1 MLFLLIGMGLINPI
15 IFLIKKIKKVPTP
28 PSTAKSRIKGYIFNF
43 AWSLGQVFLFSILC
57 LFAGIYDIGFQE
69 ISQNQNIWFTAI
81 ILIMYVL
88 LMIVMVYSVITYFL
102 NPSFRKKDN
111 DDCKNEWE
119 RETFPR
125 SKKEKI
131 YCLFSS
137 LAVSICEEF
146 VFRGVLFFLLQAIS
160 PNMPMLVLL
169 ATTSILYGIR
179 FVHQGIKGIAGN
191 IYGGAI
197 YGSLFLVTGSLI
209 PGMILRF
216 ISSISGIFPLSHQ
229 RPDTLPEE
237 ENTVEYTEI
246 IEEYEHIRKEIDW
259 NEKTEKFLLY
269 GFSILVTI
277 MCLVLFH
284 LTVSESIIS
293 IMGNMINGFRLIHIV
308 TLIAVVALN
317 FATIGIHEL
326 LHAVFFAPFQK
337 NGFKSTVIGSSQM
350 GYFCET
356 KEPIKVKH
364 YIIGLVAPTIIMGVI
379 PLIIGVATGNMYLL
393 LFGWWMTVGGNGD
406 FMILINVLKY
416 NKDTWLLVAASEEEI
431 YYYKPK

>member
-43 AWSLGQVFLFSILC
+43 AWSLGQVLLFSILC

-88 LMIVMVYSVITYFL
+88 LMIVMVYSIITYFL
-102 NPSFRKKDN
+102 NPSFRNKDN

-146 VFRGVLFFLLQAIS
+146 VYRGVLFFLLQAIF
-160 PNMPMLVLL
+160 PNIPMLVLL
-169 ATTSILYGIR
+169 ATTSILYGAR
-179 FVHQGIKGIAGN
+179 FVYQGIKGIAGN
-191 IYGGAI
+191 IYGGVI

-216 ISSISGIFPLSHQ
+216 ISCISRVFPLSHR

-237 ENTVEYTEI
+237 ENTFEYTEI
-246 IEEYEHIRKEIDW
+246 IEGDEYIRKEIDW

-269 GFSILVTI
+269 GFSIFVTI

-284 LTVSESIIS
+284 LILSESIIS
-293 IMGNMINGFRLIHIV
+293 VIGNMINGFRLIHIV
-308 TLIAVVALN
+308 AIIAFVVLN
-317 FATIGIHEL
+317 FVTIGIHEL

-337 NGFKSTVIGSSQM
+337 NGFKSTIIGSSQM

-364 YIIGLVAPTIIMGVI
+364 YIIGLIAPSIIMGVI
-379 PLIIGVATGNMYLL
+379 PLIIGVTTGNLYLL
-393 LFGWWMTVGGNGD
+393 LLGWWMTVGGNGD

-416 NKDTWLLVAASEEEI
+416 DKDTWLLVAASEEEI
-431 YYYKPK
+431 YYYQPK